1 MRRRKAAGAGW
12 SWICLW
18 AIVLGSG
25 GASAQTLTIPRFD
38 FSFANPGA
46 RSLGFGGAFAALAD
60 DATAAYAN
68 PAGLVQLT
76 RPEVSLEARLLERSP
91 AFLAGGRADGT
102 PTGIGLDTRE
112 GVAFGR
118 DSSRSVGPFFGSVV
132 IPRGRWSF
140 ALYGHQ
146 LARFEEAVDAQ
157 GFFFDDDG
165 ATGRFPGTR
174 ERVDLDVQTAGAAA
188 GWRLDDHWSFGLG
201 LVYARTTFRTRSDA
215 FLPDD
220 DSAASFFGPIT
231 YLPNRRLSGS
241 QVTIDGADLTLNAGV
256 LWRPTEQLSAGLF
269 YRQGAEAEGTALF
282 ETGPAAPFQGAARNP
297 AELAVPDVAGAGLA
311 YRSPGGALTLAGEID
326 RVGYAGLVQIRETAD
341 SVVFG
346 RSYEDAWE
354 YHAGAEY
361 ALLRSNPVVAFRAG
375 YWIEA
380 NGDDLTGLADREVH
394 HWSAGFG
401 IAAPIVQID
410 LAGDFSEAG
419 DTASLSL
426 IYSF

>member
-1 MRRRKAAGAGW
+1 MPALAALAVWSGLAALAPASAGAQP
-12 SWICLW
+12 
-18 AIVLGSG
+18 V
-25 GASAQTLTIPRFD
+25 TIPRFD

-76 RPEVSLEARLLERSP
+76 APEVSLEARLQNRSP

-118 DSSRSVGPFFGSVV
+118 DSSRTLGPYFASVV

-146 LARFEEAVDAQ
+146 LARFEEAVEAQ

-174 ERVDLDVQTAGAAA
+174 ERVDLEVRTAGAAA
-188 GWRLDDHWSFGLG
+188 GWRLDDRWSFGLG
-201 LVYARTTFRTRSDA
+201 IVYAETSLRTRSDA

-220 DSAASFFGPIT
+220 ESEASFFGPISF
-231 YLPNRRLSGS
+231 LPERRLSGS
-241 QVTIDGADLTLNAGV
+241 QVAIDGGDLTLSAGA

-269 YRQGAEAEGTALF
+269 YRQGARAEGTAAF
-282 ETGPAAPFQGAARNP
+282 ETGPAASFQGSSRNP

-326 RVGYAGLVQIRETAD
+326 HVGYAGLVQVQSTED

-346 RSYEDAWE
+346 REYDDAWE

-361 ALLRSNPVVAFRAG
+361 ALLRSNPIVAFRAG

-380 NGDDLTGLADREVH
+380 NGDDLTGLAGREVH
-394 HWSAGFG
+394 HWSAGLG